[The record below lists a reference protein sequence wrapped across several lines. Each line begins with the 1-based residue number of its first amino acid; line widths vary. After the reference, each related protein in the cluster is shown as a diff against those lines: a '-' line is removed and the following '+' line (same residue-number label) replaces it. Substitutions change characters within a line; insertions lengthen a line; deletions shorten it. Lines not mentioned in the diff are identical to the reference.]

1 MEDMPPITPMRGAL
15 SSAADAYLR
24 RLDVERGLSPHTLSA
39 YRTDLAQFIEFAAT
53 RSVDRLDDIDRT
65 LFRRFLAHLSRE
77 GYATRSVTRKAASVR
92 AFLTDAATRGLIPAN
107 PARSVRGPKRP
118 HTLPRGVSSG
128 ALLAALD
135 HLDGDDPVVLRDRA
149 LLELLYGSGLRVAE
163 AASLV
168 VGDLTDDRFLKV
180 RGKGDKDR
188 MVPVGPVARSW
199 LDRYLDEGRP
209 VLARAAAN
217 DALWVG
223 VRGGPLGERGI
234 RRAVRNRLGT
244 FPHALRHSFAT
255 HLLEGGADLRTVQ
268 ELLGHIDMGTTQ
280 TYTAV
285 SRTHLRS
292 AYDRSHPRA

>member
-1 MEDMPPITPMRGAL
+1 MFAMPSPVSVGDLTLATG
-15 SSAADAYLR
+15 AYLR
-24 RLDVERGLSPHTLSA
+24 RLEHERGLSPHTISA
-39 YRTDLAQFIEFAAT
+39 YRTDLAQFAAFARD
-53 RSVDRLDDIDRT
+53 RSVRTMHDIDRAF
-65 LFRRFLAHLSRE
+65 FRRFLAHLSE
-77 GYATRSVTRKAASVR
+77 QGYASRSVSRKAASVR
-92 AFLTDAATRGLIPAN
+92 AFLSDAARRGTIAAN
-107 PARSVRGPKRP
+107 PAQAVRGPKRP
-118 HTLPRGVSSG
+118 HTLPRGLSRG

-135 HLDGDDPVVLRDRA
+135 LLDGDEPVLVRDRA

-163 AASLV
+163 AAA
-168 VGDLTDDRFLKV
+168 LTVDDIGHDRYVKV
-180 RGKGDKDR
+180 RGKGSKER
-188 MVPVGPVARSW
+188 VVPVGPVARSC
-199 LDRYLDEGRP
+199 LDRYVTEARP
-209 VLARAAAN
+209 SLVGPHAG

-223 VRGGPLGERGI
+223 VRGGALGERGI
-234 RRAVRNRLGT
+234 RRVVRGRLGT

>member
-1 MEDMPPITPMRGAL
+1 MPSLPTPVGDLTHAT
-15 SSAADAYLR
+15 DAYLR
-24 RLDVERGLSPHTLSA
+24 RLEHERGLSPHTVAA
-39 YRTDLAQFIEFAAT
+39 YRTDLAQFTAFARDRDV
-53 RSVDRLDDIDRT
+53 RSMHDIDRA
-65 LFRRFLAHLSRE
+65 LFRRFVAYLSER
-77 GYATRSVTRKAASVR
+77 GYAPRSVSRKAASVR
-92 AFLTDAATRGLIPAN
+92 AFLSDAARRGTITAN
-107 PARSVRGPKRP
+107 PAQAVRGPKRP
-118 HTLPRGVSSG
+118 HTLPRGLSRG

-135 HLDGDDPVVLRDRA
+135 LLDGDDPVVVRDRA

-163 AASLV
+163 AAALTTAD
-168 VGDLTDDRFLKV
+168 VGHDRFVRV
-180 RGKGDKDR
+180 RGKGSKER
-188 MVPVGPVARSW
+188 VVPVGPLARSW
-199 LDRYLDEGRP
+199 LERYVSEARP
-209 VLARAAAN
+209 ALVRPEAG

-223 VRGGPLGERGI
+223 VRGGALGERGI
-234 RRAVRNRLGT
+234 RRAVRGRLGT

>member
-1 MEDMPPITPMRGAL
+1 MSSGSTTTGAL
-15 SSAADAYLR
+15 AFAVDAYLR
-24 RLDVERGLSPHTLSA
+24 RLEVERGLSPHTISA
-39 YRTDLAQFIEFAAT
+39 YRTDLAQFTEYARA
-53 RSVDRLDDIDRT
+53 RSVRTLEGVDRV
-65 LFRRFLAHLSRE
+65 LFRRFLAHLSSE
-77 GYATRSVTRKAASVR
+77 GYATRSVSRKAASVR
-92 AFLTDAATRGLIPAN
+92 AFLADAARRGLIDTN
-107 PARSVRGPKRP
+107 PAQSVRGPKRP

-135 HLDGDDPVVLRDRA
+135 SLDGDDPVTIRDRA

-163 AASLV
+163 AAALTV
-168 VGDLTDDRFLKV
+168 DDLHDDDFV
-180 RGKGDKDR
+180 RVQGKGAKER
-188 MVPVGPVARSW
+188 AVPVGPVARSW
-199 LDRYLDEGRP
+199 LRRYLHEARP
-209 VLARAAAN
+209 ALAEAPAGA
-217 DALWVG
+217 ALWVG
-223 VRGGPLGERGI
+223 VRGGALGARGI
-234 RRAVRNRLGT
+234 RRAVRARLGT